1 MIGRKG
7 RLSILSFFAIL
18 FLHIGEIKIDKLK
31 KERTIDE
38 AKTEIVNK
46 IIDEIKDLLHDQMQ
60 GGDSTDGVITL
71 FEDIFQSV
79 LEKFKKLIG
88 ETKDKKNF
96 ISGLIKIFKI
106 LLSTKTPTP
115 TKIKKV
121 IRTSVKIALEL
132 WPEQKELSQD

>member
-7 RLSILSFFAIL
+7 RFSILSFFAIL

-46 IIDEIKDLLHDQMQ
+46 IIDKIKDLLHDQMQ